1 MSLQGCLSCR
11 KPTDGERYIYVG
23 DDKTDEVHAIGKFR
37 LLLKIGFYLVW
48 KFNLLWYRLL
58 VEVQAIGNFFVEVQ
72 AIGKIHLLLYRLL
85 DEI

>member
-1 MSLQGCLSCR
+1 M
-11 KPTDGERYIYVG
+11 TA
-23 DDKTDEVHAIGKFR
+23 DKTIRVQEISKFR